1 MKEKY
6 EAECIKNDILNKVDY
21 FILFILNSSF
31 EIEKKKL
38 QKEEELL
45 MTIENTKERELEFE
59 SEIESSKKLITEL
72 EVFFFFFQQKYH
84 LIS

>member
-1 MKEKY
+1 
-6 EAECIKNDILNKVDY
+6 
-21 FILFILNSSF
+21 
-31 EIEKKKL
+31 
-38 QKEEELL
+38 

>member
-38 QKEEELL
+38 
-45 MTIENTKERELEFE
+45 
-59 SEIESSKKLITEL
+59 
-72 EVFFFFFQQKYH
+72 
-84 LIS
+84 